1 MQVTNGDKLHIGFF
15 GRVNSGKSSLLNALC
30 GQNTA
35 IVSSVRGTTTDP
47 VYKAMEINGLG
58 AVRLIDTAGIDD
70 NSELGALRN
79 TATEKIINIV
89 DIAVVVC
96 GGESQS
102 NDKAYEKLLIK
113 KFIEKNVPY
122 ILVHNINLN
131 SIDNNKNAYDFCS
144 VRDDIINV
152 NAINGDGI
160 PQLIDKI
167 KALSIDEEKSVL
179 KQMVN
184 SGDTVVL
191 VMPQDNSAPKGRL
204 ILPQVKVIRELLDIG
219 AQGVICVPDNL
230 NKALEN
236 LTKLPD
242 LVITDSQVFS
252 EISSILSKE
261 TRLTSFSVLLS
272 AEKGDI
278 RVFIDG
284 ADNMDKLNANSRVLI
299 AEACSHIPQ
308 NEDIGRV
315 KIPVML
321 KKKYGV
327 IDITHCN
334 GNDFPD
340 DLSKYDLI
348 IHCGA
353 CMFNRRLV
361 MSRVR
366 QAKSQDIPITNY
378 GIAIAKLQGILDRIE
393 LPMINKI
400 D

>member
-1 MQVTNGDKLHIGFF
+1 MQVSNGDKLHIGFF

-47 VYKAMEINGLG
+47 VYKSMEINGLG

-70 NSELGALRN
+70 DGELGALRN
-79 TATEKIINIV
+79 SATEKILNTV

-96 GGESQS
+96 GGKSQS
-102 NDKAYEKLLIK
+102 SDKAHEKLLIEK
-113 KFIEKNVPY
+113 LIEKNIPY
-122 ILVHNINLN
+122 IIVNNINLN
-131 SIDNNKNAYDFCS
+131 SIDNNRIGYDFYS
-144 VRDDIINV
+144 VKDDVINV
-152 NAINGDGI
+152 NATNGDGI
-160 PQLIDKI
+160 QLLIDKI
-167 KALSIDEEKSVL
+167 KALNNDEDKSVL
-179 KQMVN
+179 KKIVK

-219 AQGVICVPDNL
+219 AHGVICVPDNL
-230 NKALEN
+230 NTALKN
-236 LTKLPD
+236 LSKLPD
-242 LVITDSQVFS
+242 LVITDSQAFGKV
-252 EISSILSKE
+252 SSILPKE
-261 TRLTSFSVLLS
+261 IRLTSFSVLLS

-284 ADNMDKLNANSRVLI
+284 ADNMDKLNAKSKVLI

-315 KIPVML
+315 KIPAML
-321 KKKYGV
+321 KNKYGV
-327 IDITHCN
+327 LNITHCN

-366 QAKSQDIPITNY
+366 QAISQNVPITNY
-378 GIAIAKLQGILDRIE
+378 GIAIAKLQGILDRVE
-393 LPMINKI
+393 LPII
-400 D
+400 E

>member
-1 MQVTNGDKLHIGFF
+1 MQVSNGDKLHIGFF

-47 VYKAMEINGLG
+47 VYKSMEINGLG

-70 NSELGALRN
+70 DGELGALRN
-79 TATEKIINIV
+79 SATEKILNTV

-96 GGESQS
+96 GGKSQS
-102 NDKAYEKLLIK
+102 SDKAHEKLLIEK
-113 KFIEKNVPY
+113 LIEKNIPY
-122 ILVHNINLN
+122 IIVNNINLN
-131 SIDNNKNAYDFCS
+131 SIDNNRIGYDFYS
-144 VRDDIINV
+144 VKDDVINV
-152 NAINGDGI
+152 NATNGDGI
-160 PQLIDKI
+160 QLLIDKI
-167 KALSIDEEKSVL
+167 KTLNNDEDKSVL
-179 KQMVN
+179 KKIVK

-219 AQGVICVPDNL
+219 ALGVICVPDNL
-230 NKALEN
+230 NTALKN
-236 LTKLPD
+236 LSKLPD
-242 LVITDSQVFS
+242 LVITDSQAFGKV
-252 EISSILSKE
+252 SSILPKE
-261 TRLTSFSVLLS
+261 IRLTSFSVLLS

-284 ADNMDKLNANSRVLI
+284 ADNMDKLNAKSKVLI

-315 KIPVML
+315 KIPAML
-321 KKKYGV
+321 KNKYGV
-327 IDITHCN
+327 LNITHCN

-366 QAKSQDIPITNY
+366 QAISQNVPITNY
-378 GIAIAKLQGILDRIE
+378 GIAIAKLQGILDRVE
-393 LPMINKI
+393 LPIIK
-400 D
+400 